1 MVGSRFAIFDPIKTN
16 QYILLTRYDNIVA
29 HRFLEQFRDETELSK
44 VPQAPLSRPHPSSHI
59 PSG

>member
-29 HRFLEQFRDETELSK
+29 QRFLEQFRDETELSK
-44 VPQAPLSRPHPSSHI
+44 GPAFSSS
-59 PSG
+59 P